1 MAYDTEGL
9 TKLQHLKQLAEL
21 LKGEFVTEEALLAA
35 NQETRNEM
43 LARYEVLTT
52 SVDAR
57 IEGLELQIQEIWSA
71 LS

>member
-9 TKLQHLKQLAEL
+9 AKLQHLKQLAEL
-21 LKGEFVTEEALLAA
+21 LKGEFATEDEMQAT
-35 NQETRNEM
+35 NQEIRNEM

-57 IEGLELQIQEIWSA
+57 IEGLELQIQEIWNA